1 MDTLNRISPL
11 QGQKAMVTGG
21 SRGIGRAIAATLMNC
36 GVDVAICGRNG
47 EALRKALEELP
58 QQVRGEA
65 KGKLVG
71 QVCDVTDIEQV
82 RKFFTYADDTLGSLN
97 ILVNNAGVG
106 VFRSVADLSPEEWR
120 MTLETNLT
128 SVFHFCH
135 FAVERFRKGRGGFI
149 VNISSL
155 AGRNAFAGGAAY
167 NASKFG
173 LNGFSEA
180 LMLDHRNDN
189 VRVCTVMPGS
199 VSTEFSGGHG
209 VADWKIQP
217 EDVAEVVRGVL
228 EMPERTMVSRVEI
241 RPSRP
246 AKS

>member
-1 MDTLNRISPL
+1 MDKYHQQSPL
-11 QGQKAMVTGG
+11 AGQKAIVTGG
-21 SRGIGRAIAATLMNC
+21 SRGIGKSITEMLLQC
-36 GVDVAICGRNG
+36 GVDVAICARD
-47 EALRKALEELP
+47 EAVLRKAVDDLS
-58 QQVRGEA
+58 QQVGGGSQA
-65 KGKLVG
+65 KVVG
-71 QVCDVTDIEQV
+71 MACDVTDLHQV

-97 ILVNNAGVG
+97 ILVNNAGIG

-120 MTLETNLT
+120 MTLDTNLT

-135 FAVERFRKGRGGFI
+135 FAIERFRKGRGGFI

-155 AGRNAFAGGAAY
+155 AGRNPFAGGAAY

-173 LNGFSEA
+173 LNGFTEA

-199 VSTEFSGGHG
+199 VSTEFSGTQG
-209 VADWKIQP
+209 VAAWKIQP
-217 EDVAEVVRGVL
+217 EDVAEVVRTVL

-241 RPSRP
+241 RPSKP
-246 AKS
+246 GKS

>member
-1 MDTLNRISPL
+1 MEKLSRFSPL
-11 QGQKAMVTGG
+11 AGQKAMVTGG
-21 SRGIGRAIAATLMNC
+21 SRGIGRAIAHTLLNC
-36 GVDVAICGRNG
+36 GVDVAICGRN
-47 EALRKALEELP
+47 EDTLRKAVEDLS

-65 KGKLVG
+65 KAKIVG
-71 QVCDVTDIEQV
+71 MACDVTDLEQV

-106 VFRSVADLSPEEWR
+106 VFRSVADLSPEDWQ
-120 MTLETNLT
+120 MTMDTNLT

-135 FAVERFRKGRGGFI
+135 LALERFRKGRGGFV

-173 LNGFSEA
+173 LNGFTEA

-199 VSTEFSGGHG
+199 VSTGFSGTHG

-217 EDVAEVVRGVL
+217 EDVAEVVRAVL

-241 RPSRP
+241 RPSKP
-246 AKS
+246 GKS

>member
-1 MDTLNRISPL
+1 MAQTYPNSPL
-11 QGQKAMVTGG
+11 AGQKAIVTGG
-21 SRGIGRAIAATLMNC
+21 SRGIGRAIAHTLLHC
-36 GVDVAICGRNG
+36 GVDVAICGRN
-47 EALRKALEELP
+47 EDSLRKTIDELS
-58 QQVRGEA
+58 QQVGGVSQ
-65 KGKLVG
+65 GKIVG
-71 QVCDVTDIEQV
+71 LACDVTDIHQV

-97 ILVNNAGVG
+97 ILVNNAGIG
-106 VFRSVADLSPEEWR
+106 VFRPVAELSPEQWR
-120 MTLETNLT
+120 MTLDTNLT

-135 FAVERFRKGRGGFI
+135 FAIERFRRGRGGFI

-180 LMLDHRNDN
+180 LMLDHRNEN

-199 VSTEFSGGHG
+199 VSTGFAGTHG

-217 EDVAEVVRGVL
+217 EDVAEVVRAVL
-228 EMPERTMVSRVEI
+228 EMPERTMVSRVEM
-241 RPSRP
+241 RPSKP
-246 AKS
+246 GK

>member
-1 MDTLNRISPL
+1 MEKQHRLSPL
-11 QGQKAMVTGG
+11 AGQKAIVTGG
-21 SRGIGRAIAATLMNC
+21 SRGIGLAITRTLMEC
-36 GVDVAICGRNG
+36 GVDVAICGRN
-47 EALRKALEELP
+47 EETLRKAVKELS
-58 QQVRGEA
+58 QQVRGEG
-65 KGKLVG
+65 KGKVVG
-71 QVCDVTDIEQV
+71 TACDVTDLEQV

-97 ILVNNAGVG
+97 ILVNNAGIG
-106 VFRSVADLSPEEWR
+106 VFRSVAELSPEEWR
-120 MTLETNLT
+120 MTLDTNLT

-135 FAVERFRKGRGGFI
+135 YAMERFRKGRGGFI

-173 LNGFSEA
+173 LNGFTEA

-199 VSTEFSGGHG
+199 VSTEFSGTHG

-217 EDVAEVVRGVL
+217 EDVAEVVRAVL

-241 RPSRP
+241 RPSKP
-246 AKS
+246 GKS

>member
-1 MDTLNRISPL
+1 MEPKTTISRL
-11 QGQKAMVTGG
+11 QGQKAIVTGG
-21 SRGIGRAIAATLMNC
+21 SRGIGKAIAATLLNC
-36 GVDVAICGRNG
+36 GVDVAICARS
-47 EALRKALEELP
+47 ERDLRATIEELS
-58 QQVRGEA
+58 QQVGGSA
-65 KGKLVG
+65 KGKIVG
-71 QVCDVTDIEQV
+71 QPCDVTDLAQI
-82 RKFFTYADDTLGSLN
+82 RKFYTYADDKLGSLN
-97 ILVNNAGVG
+97 ILVNNAGIG
-106 VFRSVADLSPEEWR
+106 IFRSVADLSPEDWR
-120 MTLETNLT
+120 ATLETNLS

-135 FAVERFRKGRGGFI
+135 FAVERFRSARGGFI

-189 VRVCTVMPGS
+189 IRVCTVMPGS
-199 VSTEFSGGHG
+199 VSTSFSGTQG
-209 VADWKIQP
+209 VAEWKIQP
-217 EDVAEVVRGVL
+217 EDVAEVVRTVL

-241 RPSRP
+241 RPSKP